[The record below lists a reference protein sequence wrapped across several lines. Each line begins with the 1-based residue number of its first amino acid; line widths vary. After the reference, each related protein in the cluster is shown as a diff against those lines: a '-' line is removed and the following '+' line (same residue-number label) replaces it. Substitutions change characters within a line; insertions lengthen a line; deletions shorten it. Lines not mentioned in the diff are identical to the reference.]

1 VQRSIA
7 LLYSPR
13 WAIDGFWTSQSFGGG
28 MGSERESMDGPATQ
42 RVRVKRVNEL
52 ARYDRETL
60 DTILAAMP
68 MCHVGYV
75 FDGRP
80 YVTPTLQWRIGDQVY
95 WHGSAA
101 SRMLEAVEGQ
111 PVCLTVSLFDGLVL
125 ARSAFNFT
133 VNYRSAMLLGTA
145 RVVAEPLEKT
155 KALQALMEILVA
167 GHWDELRPMR
177 SQELKATTVIAMP
190 IQEFSIKLRDG
201 HTIDDDADYAFPVW
215 AGLVPI
221 RTMTGSPEADPR
233 NLKGVAMPP
242 GLAGFRIG

>member
-1 VQRSIA
+1 
-7 LLYSPR
+7 
-13 WAIDGFWTSQSFGGG
+13 
-28 MGSERESMDGPATQ
+28 MDRPATQ

-52 ARYDRETL
+52 ARYDRDTL
-60 DTILAAMP
+60 DAILAAMP

-80 YVTPTLQWRIGDQVY
+80 YVTPTLQWRIGDHIY

-133 VNYRSAMLLGTA
+133 ENYRSAMLLGTA
-145 RVVAEPLEKT
+145 RVVAEPAEKT
-155 KALQALMEILVA
+155 EALQALMEILVA
-167 GHWDELRPMR
+167 GHWDQLRPMR
-177 SQELKATTVIAMP
+177 SQELKATTVVSMP
-190 IQEFSIKLRDG
+190 IEEFSIKLRDG
-201 HTIDDDADYAFPVW
+201 HTIDDDEDYTFPVW

-221 RTMTGSPEADPR
+221 RTVMGAPEADPR
-233 NLKGVAMPP
+233 NLEGVVAPP
-242 GLAGFRIG
+242 GLAGFGVG

>member
-1 VQRSIA
+1 
-7 LLYSPR
+7 
-13 WAIDGFWTSQSFGGG
+13 
-28 MGSERESMDGPATQ
+28 MDRPATQ

-60 DTILAAMP
+60 DAILAAMP

-80 YVTPTLQWRIGDQVY
+80 YVTPTLQWRIGDHVY

-145 RVVAEPLEKT
+145 RVVAEPVEKT
-155 KALQALMEILVA
+155 EALQALMEILVA
-167 GHWDELRPMR
+167 GHWDQLRPMR
-177 SQELKATTVIAMP
+177 PQELKATTVVSMP
-190 IQEFSIKLRDG
+190 IEEFSIKLRDG
-201 HTIDDDADYAFPVW
+201 HTIDDDDDYTFPVW

-221 RTMTGSPEADPR
+221 QTVMDAPEADPR
-233 NLKGVAMPP
+233 NLDGVVTPP
-242 GLAGFRIG
+242 GLTRFRVG

>member
-1 VQRSIA
+1 
-7 LLYSPR
+7 
-13 WAIDGFWTSQSFGGG
+13 
-28 MGSERESMDGPATQ
+28 MDRPATQ

-52 ARYDRETL
+52 ARYDRDTL
-60 DTILAAMP
+60 DAILAAMP

-80 YVTPTLQWRIGDQVY
+80 YVTPTLQWRIGDHIY

-145 RVVAEPLEKT
+145 RVVAEPAEKT
-155 KALQALMEILVA
+155 EALQALMEILVA
-167 GHWDELRPMR
+167 GHWDQLRPMR
-177 SQELKATTVIAMP
+177 SQELKATTVVSMP
-190 IQEFSIKLRDG
+190 IEEFSIKVRDG
-201 HTIDDDADYAFPVW
+201 HTIDADEDYAFPVW

-221 RTMTGSPEADPR
+221 RTVMGAPEADPR
-233 NLKGVAMPP
+233 NLEGVVAPP
-242 GLAGFRIG
+242 GLAGVGVG